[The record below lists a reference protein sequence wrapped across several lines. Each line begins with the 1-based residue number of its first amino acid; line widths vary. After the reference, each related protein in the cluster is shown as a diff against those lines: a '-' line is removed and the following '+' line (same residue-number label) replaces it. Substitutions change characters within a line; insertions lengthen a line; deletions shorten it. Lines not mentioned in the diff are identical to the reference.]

1 LSGSL
6 LKKFILQ
13 LLLKIKPLK
22 KRILEKQ
29 ILKPSAMLN
38 FIKKLFG
45 IQDKRVNQPLNE
57 FSEEEYEKDY
67 ELKSQGLEN
76 VLGKMHDLV
85 GHASIPFAV
94 GGAVD
99 MYYFPNH
106 IKGTGFATM
115 ELLEP
120 DGTGPLP
127 NRLGTYE
134 LVAFTKHDCKT
145 SDNSQTPFN
154 LIERQVCGFFT
165 TIGFFSRQAVLN
177 PNETCEVPNGKGEET
192 TCVVFDLYQPNNKE
206 FKIGD
211 RIHHLLLCLQVFR
224 SEMEFSR
231 ANGSNELFKKLKEAG
246 HYPYSDLDRRP
257 VA

>member
-1 LSGSL
+1 MD
-6 LKKFILQ
+6 F
-13 LLLKIKPLK
+13 
-22 KRILEKQ
+22 
-29 ILKPSAMLN
+29 
-38 FIKKLFG
+38 FKKLFG
-45 IQDKRVNQPLNE
+45 KSDKPTPRE
-57 FSEEEYEKDY
+57 FTEQEHELDY
-67 ELKSQGLEN
+67 DQKLKGLEN
-76 VLGKMHDLV
+76 VLGKMHNLV
-85 GHASIPFAV
+85 GHAIIPFAV

-134 LVAFTKHDCKT
+134 LVAFTKHDI
-145 SDNSQTPFN
+145 SDNEDPQTPFN
-154 LIERQVCGFFT
+154 LIERKVCGIFT
-165 TIGFFSRQAVLN
+165 TIGFFSREAILN
-177 PNETCEVPNGKGEET
+177 PNETCEVPNGEGEENS
-192 TCVVFDLYQPNNKE
+192 CLVFDLYQPNNKE

-211 RIHHLLLCLQVFR
+211 RKHHLLLCLQVFR

-231 ANGSNELFKKLKEAG
+231 ANGSGELFKKLKEAG
-246 HYPYSDLDRRP
+246 HYPYSDLDRQP